1 MNTETLLARLRADGR
16 YDAAVL
22 RMGEADYGCEERP
35 DDAPEMV
42 WLLIVTAD
50 GREKSL
56 EVPADAADRL
66 GLAEGVLFR
75 MEELKG

>member
-1 MNTETLLARLRADGR
+1 MNTEELLARLRADER

-35 DDAPEMV
+35 DGAPELV
-42 WLLIVTAD
+42 WLLAVTAD

-75 MEELKG
+75 MEELGG